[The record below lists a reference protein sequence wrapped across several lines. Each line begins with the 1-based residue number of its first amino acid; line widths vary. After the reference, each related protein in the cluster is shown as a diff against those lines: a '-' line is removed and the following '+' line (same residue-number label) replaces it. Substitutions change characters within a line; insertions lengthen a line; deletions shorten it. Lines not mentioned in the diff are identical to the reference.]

1 MCYNKIKVKE
11 SQSQK
16 IRKEMI
22 KMGMSDRIESFILE
36 LLKDS
41 DDWLEIGRNELASV
55 FNCVPSQI
63 NYVISTRF
71 NSDKGY
77 IVESRRGGGGY
88 LKIKRIVPNEEDLIF
103 EVVSKIGKR
112 IDYQNASSILSYLR
126 SVGSIDE
133 ISKNLILS
141 AISQRSIPNSLEQR
155 DEIRAN
161 IIKNMLITLM

>member
-1 MCYNKIKVKE
+1 
-11 SQSQK
+11 
-16 IRKEMI
+16 MI

-103 EVVSKIGKR
+103 EVVFHFAIINHIYRSHR
-112 IDYQNASSILSYLR
+112 ILHFSS
-126 SVGSIDE
+126 V
-133 ISKNLILS
+133 
-141 AISQRSIPNSLEQR
+141 
-155 DEIRAN
+155 
-161 IIKNMLITLM
+161 MCFITIVNNVETYIFPVFFTFVFLQ